1 MLNGREITSQHA
13 MTYACWIANLSG
25 LPAVSMPC
33 GFSPDG
39 LPIGLTLMGP
49 ADSEMRL
56 LAIADAFEELTDWHR
71 RAPT

>member
-1 MLNGREITSQHA
+1 
-13 MTYACWIANLSG
+13 
-25 LPAVSMPC
+25 MPC